1 MVWRCMSWKGVGN
14 FCFIKRIMDKYVYY
28 KILETKLISTIHM
41 HDLKEENV
49 IFQYDNDPKYLSKYV
64 KDWHKNF

>member
-1 MVWRCMSWKGVGN
+1 
-14 FCFIKRIMDKYVYY
+14 MDKYVYY